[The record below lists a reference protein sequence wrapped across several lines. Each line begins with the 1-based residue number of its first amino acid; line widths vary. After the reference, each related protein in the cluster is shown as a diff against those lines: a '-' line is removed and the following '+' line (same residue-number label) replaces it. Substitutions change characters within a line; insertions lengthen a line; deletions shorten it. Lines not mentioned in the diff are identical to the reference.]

1 MSQASGSGSVM
12 ESLRKMVYPGQAL
25 RQPAVYGGSYLRSN
39 TAPKPRPQ
47 EAQNIS
53 KHPVI
58 RILLSI
64 DELQHRDEA
73 GRGGKQQAEQTIA
86 ELEACLAAIH
96 KGAR

>member
-1 MSQASGSGSVM
+1 MK
-12 ESLRKMVYPGQAL
+12 SLRKMVFPGQAQ
-25 RQPAVYGGSYLRSN
+25 RQPALHGGSYLRSD
-39 TAPKPRPQ
+39 TALKPRPQ

-73 GRGGKQQAEQTIA
+73 GHSGKQQADQTIA

>member
-1 MSQASGSGSVM
+1 M
-12 ESLRKMVYPGQAL
+12 ESLRKMIGPGRAHG
-25 RQPAVYGGSYLRSN
+25 QPAARGGSYSRPN
-39 TAPKPRPQ
+39 TVLKPRPQ
-47 EAQNIS
+47 EAQSIS

-73 GRGGKQQAEQTIA
+73 AHSGNQQADQTIA

-96 KGAR
+96 KGTR